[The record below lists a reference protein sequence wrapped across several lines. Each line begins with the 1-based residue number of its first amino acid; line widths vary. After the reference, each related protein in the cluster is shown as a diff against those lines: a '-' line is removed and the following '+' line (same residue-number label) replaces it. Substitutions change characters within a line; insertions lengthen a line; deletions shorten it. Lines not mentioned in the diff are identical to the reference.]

1 MPWKAAPWRAPAV
14 MGVNSGKAAGRLAQ
28 AAEGD
33 PPPPADQPPAPSPA
47 AALRSLYSTESP
59 RLARLFARRVRS
71 DEATDLVQ
79 ETFARFAAVDPERR
93 RAILRPEAFLTRV
106 AMNLVRNLAIRN
118 RRRSAALHVPIDTI
132 EPAGVDQQAALEARD
147 MLRRFEAAVQQL
159 KPLTREIFLAHR
171 LDGYTYAEIARQ
183 TGLSVKGVEKQ
194 MSRAIAHIDRKL
206 GLP

>member
-1 MPWKAAPWRAPAV
+1 MRWKARPGRAPAAV
-14 MGVNSGKAAGRLAQ
+14 GVNSGKAAGQVARV
-28 AAEGD
+28 AEGD
-33 PPPPADQPPAPSPA
+33 PLPPAEQEVAPGPAV
-47 AALRSLYSTESP
+47 ALRSLYTAERP

-71 DEATDLVQ
+71 DEADDLVQ

-106 AMNLVRNLAIRN
+106 AMNLVRNLAVRD
-118 RRRSAALHVPIDTI
+118 RRRSAALHVPIDTV
-132 EPAGVDQQAALEARD
+132 EPAGTDQQAALEARD
-147 MLRRFEAAVQQL
+147 MLRRLEAAVQQL

-171 LDGYTYAEIARQ
+171 LDGYTYAEIAQR

>member
-1 MPWKAAPWRAPAV
+1 MRAPAV
-14 MGVNSGKAAGRLAQ
+14 MGVTFGKAAGRLARV
-28 AAEGD
+28 AESD
-33 PPPPADQPPAPSPA
+33 PPPPADQPVAPGPA
-47 AALRSLYSTESP
+47 AALRSLYSAERP

-71 DEATDLVQ
+71 EEADELVQ

-106 AMNLVRNLAIRN
+106 AMNLVRNLAIRD
-118 RRRSAALHVPIDTI
+118 RRRSTALHVPVDTV
-132 EPAGVDQQAALEARD
+132 EPAGADQQAALEARD
-147 MLRRFEAAVQQL
+147 MLRRLEAAVQQL

-171 LDGYTYAEIARQ
+171 LDGYTYAEIARR

-206 GLP
+206 DLP